1 MFHQPKAM
9 YLTSKKEFVKRALI
23 TITLLEMPIN
33 ENGAKRNIDQDNL
46 LLVHLQVDHFT
57 PV

>member
-23 TITLLEMPIN
+23 IITLLEMPIN

-46 LLVHLQVDHFT
+46 LLVHLQADHFT
-57 PV
+57 PI

>member
-1 MFHQPKAM
+1 MFRQPKAM

-33 ENGAKRNIDQDNL
+33 ENGAKINKDQDNL
-46 LLVHLQVDHFT
+46 LLAHLQADHFT
-57 PV
+57 PM

>member
-9 YLTSKKEFVKRALI
+9 YLTSEKEFVKRASF

-33 ENGAKRNIDQDNL
+33 ENGTKRNIDQDNL

>member
-9 YLTSKKEFVKRALI
+9 YLTSEKEFVKRASF

-33 ENGAKRNIDQDNL
+33 ENGAKINKDQDNL
-46 LLVHLQVDHFT
+46 LLAHLQTDHFT
-57 PV
+57 PM

>member
-1 MFHQPKAM
+1 M

-33 ENGAKRNIDQDNL
+33 ENGAKINKDQDNL
-46 LLVHLQVDHFT
+46 LLAHLQADHFT
-57 PV
+57 PM

>member
-9 YLTSKKEFVKRALI
+9 YLTSEKEFVKRVSF

-33 ENGAKRNIDQDNL
+33 ENGAKINKDQDNL
-46 LLVHLQVDHFT
+46 LLAHLQVDHFT
-57 PV
+57 PM

>member
-23 TITLLEMPIN
+23 TITLIEMPIN
-33 ENGAKRNIDQDNL
+33 EYGAKRNIDQDNL
-46 LLVHLQVDHFT
+46 LLVHLQADHFT
-57 PV
+57 PI

>member
-46 LLVHLQVDHFT
+46 LSVHLQADHFT
-57 PV
+57 PI